1 MKDQEFQGGTITI
14 KKGTTVVWIHRDTS
28 LGGGDPGIH
37 NVIENTGKFKSV
49 DMGFG
54 QSWEYK
60 FDVVGV
66 FTYHCDPHPFM
77 TGKVTVVE
85 G

>member
-1 MKDQEFQGGTITI
+1 MTV
-14 KKGTTVVWIHRDTS
+14 KKGTKVIFKHMDTS

-37 NVIENTGKFKSV
+37 NVVEKTGKFKSV

-54 QSWEYK
+54 QEWVYT

-66 FTYHCDPHPFM
+66 FEYFCEPHPFM
-77 TGKVTVVE
+77 TGKITVVE
-85 G
+85 